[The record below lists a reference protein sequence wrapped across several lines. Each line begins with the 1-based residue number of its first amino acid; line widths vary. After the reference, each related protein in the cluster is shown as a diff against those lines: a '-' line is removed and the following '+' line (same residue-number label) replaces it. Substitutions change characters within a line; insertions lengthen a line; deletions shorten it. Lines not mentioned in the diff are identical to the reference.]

1 MLLLKTI
8 RNKNANSLPIWI
20 MRQAGRHL
28 PEYQALKQKVGGLD
42 KMFMDPLIA
51 TEVTLQ
57 PIKRYGMDAAVIF
70 SDLLMIHR
78 ALGQSVSY
86 DPLTVGKFDE
96 KMLETDLKT
105 FHSRLEHTYKTI
117 KMVRSQLDPDKA
129 VLGFVGAPYT
139 ILKYMTRIDKPQDLD
154 PFTRGFYLDQLSD
167 YIAEHAIAQISM
179 GADAIQIFDSWAGD
193 CDEDHMID
201 CVFDPNAMVIE
212 KIRQQH
218 PHTPIIA
225 FPRMIGKEVKQFCH
239 WCKPDVISLSP
250 DVKPSWAAKHLEGFV
265 MQGGLDPQ
273 VLMMSKT
280 EVIRRTLE
288 YVKLMQEQPYI
299 MNLGHGILPET
310 PIENVEAMIATVR
323 SQQKI
328 KILC

>member
-1 MLLLKTI
+1 MLLLNTIKNKT
-8 RNKNANSLPIWI
+8 NKNFPIWI

-28 PEYQALKQKVGGLD
+28 PEYQALKKQTGSLD
-42 KMFMDPLIA
+42 AMFMDPKIA

-57 PIKRYGMDAAVIF
+57 PIRRYDMDAAVIF

-105 FHSRLEHTYKTI
+105 FHSRLTHTYSVI
-117 KMVRSQLDPDKA
+117 KSVRAQLPKDKA

-139 ILKYMTRIDKPQDLD
+139 ILKYMLKIDKPQDVD
-154 PFTRGFYLDQLSD
+154 AFTRNYYLQKLTD
-167 YIAEHAIAQISM
+167 YIAEHANAQISM

-201 CVFDPNAMVIE
+201 CVFEPNLQLIE
-212 KIRQQH
+212 KIREKH
-218 PHTPIIA
+218 PNTPIIA
-225 FPRMIGKEVKQFCH
+225 FPRMIGKQVKQFCH

-250 DVKPSWAAKHLEGFV
+250 DVEPRWAAKHLKDFV
-265 MQGGLDPQ
+265 MQGGLDPET
-273 VLMMSKT
+273 LMMSKT

-288 YVKLMQEQPYI
+288 YCKSMKKCSYI
-299 MNLGHGILPET
+299 MNLGHGILPTT
-310 PIENVEAMIATVR
+310 PIENVETMVATIK
-323 SQQKI
+323 SQRK
-328 KILC
+328 LGY

>member
-1 MLLLKTI
+1 MLLLNTI
-8 RNKNANSLPIWI
+8 RNQTPNSLPVWI

-28 PEYQALKQKVGGLD
+28 PEYQELKKKTGSLD
-42 KMFMDPLIA
+42 AMFMDPKVA

-57 PIKRYGMDAAVIF
+57 PIRRYGMDAAVIF

-86 DPLTVGKFDE
+86 DPLTVGEFKEDY
-96 KMLETDLKT
+96 LQTDLKT
-105 FHSRLEHTYKTI
+105 FHTNLQHTYTTI
-117 KMVRSQLDPDKA
+117 KNVRQQLDPDKA

-139 ILKYMTRIDKPQDLD
+139 ILKYMTKIERPQDLD
-154 PFTRGFYLDQLSD
+154 PFNRAYYLERLAD

-179 GADAIQIFDSWAGD
+179 GADAVQIFDSWAGD
-193 CDEDHMID
+193 CDEDHLID
-201 CVFDPNAMVIE
+201 CVFDPTALVIE

-218 PHTPIIA
+218 PYTPIIA

-250 DVKPSWAAKHLEGFV
+250 DVKPRWAAKHLSNFV
-265 MQGGLDPQ
+265 MQGGMDPE

-288 YVKLMQEQPYI
+288 YVKLMNDCAYI
-299 MNLGHGILPET
+299 MNLGHGILPTT
-310 PIENVEAMIATVR
+310 PPENVEVMLATIR
-323 SQQKI
+323 SHRKFT
-328 KILC
+328 K

>member
-1 MLLLKTI
+1 MLLLNTIKNKT
-8 RNKNANSLPIWI
+8 KNQLPIWI

-28 PEYQALKQKVGGLD
+28 PEYQALKQQTGSLD
-42 KMFMDPLIA
+42 AMFMDPKVA
-51 TEVTLQ
+51 TQVTLQ
-57 PIKRYGMDAAVIF
+57 PVTRYDMDAAVIF

-105 FHSRLEHTYKTI
+105 FHSRLQHTYTTI
-117 KMVRSQLDPDKA
+117 KNVRQQLDPQKA

-139 ILKYMTRIDKPQDLD
+139 VLKYMMKLDKPQDMD
-154 PFTRGFYLDQLSD
+154 PFTRNLYLHKLTD
-167 YIAEHAIAQISM
+167 YIAEHANAQISM
-179 GADAIQIFDSWAGD
+179 GADAVQIFDSWAGD

-201 CVFDPNAMVIE
+201 CVFEPNLQLIE
-212 KIRQQH
+212 KIRNKN

-225 FPRMIGKEVKQFCH
+225 FPRMIGKQVKQFCA

-250 DVKPSWAAKHLEGFV
+250 DVEPRWAAKHLHEYV
-265 MQGGLDPQ
+265 MQGGLDPET
-273 VLMMSKT
+273 LMMSKT

-288 YVKLMQEQPYI
+288 YCKLMKDCAYI
-299 MNLGHGILPET
+299 MNLGHGILPTT
-310 PIENVEAMIATVR
+310 PIESVEIMVATVK
-323 SQQKI
+323 SQRKI
-328 KILC
+328 AS

>member
-1 MLLLKTI
+1 
-8 RNKNANSLPIWI
+8 

-28 PEYQALKQKVGGLD
+28 PEYQELKRKTGSLD
-42 KMFMDPLIA
+42 AMFMDPKVA

-57 PIKRYGMDAAVIF
+57 PIRRYGMDAAVIF

-86 DPLTVGKFDE
+86 DPLTVGKFNEDFL
-96 KMLETDLKT
+96 KTDLKT
-105 FHSRLEHTYKTI
+105 FHTNLQHTYTTI
-117 KMVRSQLDPDKA
+117 KMVRQQLDKDKA

-139 ILKYMTRIDKPQDLD
+139 ILKYMTRIEKPQDID
-154 PFTRGFYLDQLSD
+154 PFNRSYYLDRLSD

-179 GADAIQIFDSWAGD
+179 GADAVQIFDSWAGD

-201 CVFDPNAMVIE
+201 CVFDPTAKVIE

-218 PHTPIIA
+218 PYTPIIA

-250 DVKPSWAAKHLEGFV
+250 DVKASWAAKHLEGFV
-265 MQGGLDPQ
+265 MQGGMDPQ

-288 YVKLMQEQPYI
+288 YAKMMKDSAYI

-310 PIENVEAMIATVR
+310 PIENVETLIATIHSHR
-323 SQQKI
+323 KI
-328 KILC
+328 G